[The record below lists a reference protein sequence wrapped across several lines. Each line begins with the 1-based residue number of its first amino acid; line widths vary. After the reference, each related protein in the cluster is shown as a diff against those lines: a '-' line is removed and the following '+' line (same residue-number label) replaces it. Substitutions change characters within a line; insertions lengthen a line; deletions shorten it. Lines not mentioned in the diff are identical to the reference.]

1 MSACATSE
9 GGCPAAADRIGERR
23 TQEGVAARRLD
34 HSQPDAASRN
44 CRPPRADAHTTLPS
58 TPHDHLFR
66 RVFSVPEHAEGE
78 LRSVL
83 PADLVAR
90 VDWST
95 LALVPGTFVD
105 TAAGAIEADLL
116 FTVELEGRRAFVY
129 VLLEHQTTSDPRM
142 PLRLLRSM
150 VRIWERHFEEH
161 RDARAVPAI
170 LPVVVHH
177 SAAGWT
183 SARSLTELYDLP
195 PSLLAVVG
203 RHLPAFEIV
212 LDDIS
217 LADDTALRSRTM
229 TALGRVTLFSLA
241 RSRSSEDFV
250 AELSRWS
257 DALAEILDAPS
268 GVAALRTLVSYALV
282 TTETH
287 PEQLRRLATQ
297 LGPKAEEAFMTGADI
312 LRAEGFQRGIE
323 QGIEKGIERGI
334 EKGRL
339 EGSVELLLG
348 LLAARFGE
356 LPEGVVRRVRGATAE
371 DIERWARRVLTEA
384 TLDGVL
390 G

>member
-1 MSACATSE
+1 M
-9 GGCPAAADRIGERR
+9 
-23 TQEGVAARRLD
+23 
-34 HSQPDAASRN
+34 
-44 CRPPRADAHTTLPS
+44 
-58 TPHDHLFR
+58 
-66 RVFSVPEHAEGE
+66 
-78 LRSVL
+78 L

-90 VDWST
+90 VDWGT

-129 VLLEHQTTSDPRM
+129 VLLEHQSTSDPRM

-177 SAAGWT
+177 SATGWT
-183 SARSLTELYDLP
+183 SARNLTELYDLP

-217 LADDTALRSRTM
+217 SADDAVLRSRTM

-241 RSRSSEDFV
+241 RSRSSADFV
-250 AELSRWS
+250 AEFSRWS

-323 QGIEKGIERGI
+323 QGIERGI

-348 LLAARFGE
+348 LLVARFGE

-371 DIERWARRVLTEA
+371 EIERWARRVLTEA
-384 TLDGVL
+384 TVEGVI